1 MDQFFTRF
9 LAVLVMFSF
18 LGLMY
23 GADVFAQDRDGNR
36 SGESS
41 RRINHDDGREN
52 KKDSRKTMN
61 KVGMEEF
68 RTIDGS
74 GNNLNNTEM
83 GATFTQLL
91 RLVNLDYA
99 DGISELAGSDRPGA
113 REVSN
118 IVNDQEDLVYNDLDT
133 TDFLW
138 QWGQFVDHDID
149 LTDAAIPLESAD
161 ITVPTGDIYFDP
173 DSTGTQVIFFNR
185 SIFDSTTG
193 TDVDNPREQ
202 LNEITSWI
210 DASNVYG
217 SDEERATALRTN
229 DGTGKLETSDGD
241 LLPFNLDEFPNAGG
255 PGSNLFLAGD
265 VRANEQVALTAM
277 HTLFVRE
284 HNRQAEKI
292 AEINPDYTGD
302 QIYEKARE
310 IVAAEIQFIT
320 YNEFLPALLG
330 NNAIGIYRRYEPDI
344 DAGILNNFSAAAY
357 RFGHSALNPTLLR
370 LDSNGEEISAGH
382 LALRNAFFA
391 PAEIINE
398 GIEPYLRGLAKQ
410 RHQKIDP
417 LIIDDVRNF
426 LFGPPGSGGLDLA
439 SLNIQRGRDHGIAS
453 YNDTREALGLQRAGS
468 FADISSDTE
477 VQNRLAEVYSSVD
490 DVDLWI
496 GGICEDALENS
507 HLGELFSTILIIQF
521 ESLRDG
527 DRFWF
532 ERSLSDRQIEEVKR
546 TKLSDIII
554 RNTEIESG
562 EIQSDV
568 FRFSELVSQ
577 SEGCTLAA
585 KGTRSSIPLY
595 LIIPAIFILIGL
607 RRRKY

>member
-9 LAVLVMFSF
+9 FAVLFIFSF
-18 LGLMY
+18 LGITY
-23 GADVFAQDRDGNR
+23 CADVFAQNSDGTR

-41 RRINHDDGREN
+41 RRINHDDGRERN
-52 KKDSRKTMN
+52 KDSREKKN
-61 KVGMEEF
+61 KVGKEEF

-74 GNNLNNTEM
+74 GNNLINTEI
-83 GATFTQLL
+83 GATYTQLL
-91 RLVNLDYA
+91 RFVNSDYA
-99 DGISELAGSDRPGA
+99 DGISELAGSGRPGA
-113 REVSN
+113 REISN
-118 IVNDQEDLVYNDLDT
+118 IVNDQEGQVYNDLNT

-138 QWGQFVDHDID
+138 QWGQFLDHDID

-161 ITVPTGDIYFDP
+161 ITVPSGDIFFDP
-173 DSTGTQVIFFNR
+173 DSTGTQVISFSR
-185 SIFDSTTG
+185 AIYDSTTG

-217 SDEERATALRTN
+217 SDEERAAALRTN
-229 DGTGKLETSDGD
+229 DGTGKLKTSDGD

-255 PGSNLFLAGD
+255 PGNNLFLAGD

-284 HNRQAEKI
+284 HNRHAEKI
-292 AEINPDYTGD
+292 AEINPDFTGD

-330 NNAIGIYRRYEPDI
+330 NNAIGRYRKYESDI
-344 DAGILNNFSAAAY
+344 DAGILNSFSAAAY

-370 LDSNGEEISAGH
+370 LDSNGEEISAGN
-382 LALRNAFFA
+382 LALRDAFFA

-439 SLNIQRGRDHGIAS
+439 SLNIQRGRDHGLAS
-453 YNDTREALGLQRAGS
+453 YNDTREALGLQRAVS
-468 FADISSDTE
+468 FADISSDADI
-477 VQNRLAEVYSSVD
+477 QNRLSEVYSSAD

-496 GGICEDALENS
+496 GGLCEDALSGS
-507 HLGELFSTILIIQF
+507 HLGETFSTILVIQF

-532 ERSLSDRQIEEVKR
+532 ERSLSDRQIDRIKR
-546 TKLSDIII
+546 TKLSNIII
-554 RNTEIESG
+554 RNTEIEPG
-562 EIQSDV
+562 EIQRDV
-568 FRFSELVSQ
+568 FR
-577 SEGCTLAA
+577 
-585 KGTRSSIPLY
+585 
-595 LIIPAIFILIGL
+595 ILE
-607 RRRKY
+607 